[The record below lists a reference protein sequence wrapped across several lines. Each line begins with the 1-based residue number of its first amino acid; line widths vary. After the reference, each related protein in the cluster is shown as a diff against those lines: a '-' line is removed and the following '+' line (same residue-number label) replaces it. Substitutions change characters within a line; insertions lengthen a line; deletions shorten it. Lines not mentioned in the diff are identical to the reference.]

1 MLENYLNSLV
11 PFNPISVE
19 RAEVPV
25 PPKFSILQNY
35 PNPFNP
41 NTTITLSIP
50 VAGAVDL
57 KIYDIRG
64 RLVKQLFNQVLPAGR
79 HSIEWN
85 GRNDQGLHVA
95 SGIYLGV
102 MRFNR
107 KQEVIKMQLI
117 R

>member
-1 MLENYLNSLV
+1 
-11 PFNPISVE
+11 
-19 RAEVPV
+19 
-25 PPKFSILQNY
+25 SILQNY

-50 VAGAVDL
+50 DAGAVDL

-64 RLVKQLFNQVLPAGR
+64 RLVKQLLNQVLPAGR
-79 HSIEWN
+79 HAIEWN
-85 GRNDQGLHVA
+85 GRNEQGQQVA

-102 MRFNR
+102 MRFDQKR
-107 KQEVIKMQLI
+107 EVIKMQLI